1 MCVGLPGRVIEVVD
15 DEHGLV
21 KVDIVGQVTTVA
33 TGILRGEGITAQVG
47 DWLEIHMGHALSV
60 ISEEDAHQVLG
71 FFHELDAAHHDAL
84 SHPDA
89 PPRPIGLLDDE
100 TPSEDG

>member
-33 TGILRGEGITAQVG
+33 TGILRSEGVTAQVG

-60 ISEEDAHQVLG
+60 IPEEEAQQVLS

-84 SHPDA
+84 ANPDA
-89 PPRPIGLLDDE
+89 PPRLIGYLDDE
-100 TPSEDG
+100 SDADG

>member
-1 MCVGLPGRVIEVVD
+1 VCVGLPGRVVEVVD

-33 TGILRGEGITAQVG
+33 TGILRGEGITVEVG

-60 ISEEDAHQVLG
+60 ISEEDAQQVLG

-84 SHPDA
+84 SDPNA
-89 PPRPIGLLDDE
+89 PPRPIGLLDDA
-100 TPSEDG
+100 TPEDG

>member
-1 MCVGLPGRVIEVVD
+1 MCVGLPGRVVEVVD

-33 TGILRGEGITAQVG
+33 TGILRSEGITVEVG

-60 ISEEDAHQVLG
+60 ISEEDAQRVLG

-84 SHPDA
+84 SDPNA

-100 TPSEDG
+100 SSEDG